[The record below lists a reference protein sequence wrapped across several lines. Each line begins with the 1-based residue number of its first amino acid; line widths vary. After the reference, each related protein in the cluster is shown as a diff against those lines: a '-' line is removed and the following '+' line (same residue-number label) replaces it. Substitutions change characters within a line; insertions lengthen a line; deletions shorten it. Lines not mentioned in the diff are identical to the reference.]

1 MYEKV
6 KQTMV
11 AILWLLFLATLFTV
25 AIPIFCYHKIG
36 EKYAEKK
43 SA

>member
-11 AILWLLFLATLFTV
+11 ATLWLLLLATLFTV
-25 AIPIFCYHKIG
+25 AIPIFCYYKLG
-36 EKYAEKK
+36 EKYDKKK